1 MIRVLVVED
10 HALVR
15 EGLVEALRELQ
26 PGAVAV
32 GAAEGNEA
40 MGLLDAEKF
49 DLVLLD
55 LLLPGTRGQTLIGVI
70 RRRFPDLPVVILSAQ
85 DDPET
90 VARALSQGAAGFVSK
105 TASTGTLLDALR
117 RVLAGEKY
125 IAQDL
130 REAVSRSA
138 ASHLNGKDGD
148 LVQRF
153 GLTPAQGRVFE
164 LLVEGGSNSKIAEL
178 LGVTEGTVKIHVSA
192 ILRALKV
199 DNRAEAVLLA
209 ARKRARRP

>member
-1 MIRVLVVED
+1 MIRVLVIED

-15 EGLVEALRELQ
+15 EGLLEALRELQ
-26 PGAVAV
+26 AGAVAV
-32 GAAEGNEA
+32 GAAEGNAA
-40 MGLLDAEKF
+40 MRLLDAEKF

-55 LLLPGTRGQTLIGVI
+55 LLLPGTRGQTLLGVI

-90 VARALSQGAAGFVSK
+90 VARTLAQGASGFVSK
-105 TASTGTLLDALR
+105 SASTIDLLAALR
-117 RVLAGEKY
+117 RVLSGEQY

-130 REAVSRSA
+130 KEAVERSATSRS
-138 ASHLNGKDGD
+138 NGKDGN
-148 LVQRF
+148 LAQRF

-164 LLVEGGSNSKIAEL
+164 LLIDGRSNSKIAEL

-209 ARKRARRP
+209 SRTRGRR